1 MRSRSVLAVL
11 VALLFLTP
19 AMVGADRNKAG
30 PVGGVRAED
39 VLKELAKTTFTARRD
54 LPAEENIFIENGKV
68 MEELFLLSQREHP
81 VAVAAGKTAT
91 VSKVILMDTA
101 LQILFREK
109 CGFVILTGEQQD
121 LRNMTLPQ
129 VVDVAR
135 RGLGVVFQIN
145 SADQKP
151 KLPT

>member
-101 LQILFREK
+101 LQVMFREK
-109 CGFVILTGEQQD
+109 CGFVILTGEQD
-121 LRNMTLPQ
+121 LRNMTLQQ

>member
-1 MRSRSVLAVL
+1 MRAGSMWVVL
-11 VALLFLTP
+11 VSILFLSP
-19 AMVGADRNKAG
+19 AMVGKDRTKAG

-39 VLKELAKTTFTARRD
+39 VLKELAKSTFTARRD

-101 LQILFREK
+101 LQVIFHEK
-109 CGFVILTGEQQD
+109 CGFVILTGEQD
-121 LRNMTLPQ
+121 LKNMTLPQ
-129 VVDVAR
+129 VLDVAR
-135 RGLGVVFQIN
+135 RGLGVMFETS

>member
-1 MRSRSVLAVL
+1 VLAVL

-19 AMVGADRNKAG
+19 TMVGVDRNKAG

-39 VLKELAKTTFTARRD
+39 VLKELAKTSYTARRD
-54 LPAEENIFIENGKV
+54 LPAEENIFIEDGRV
-68 MEELFLLSQREHP
+68 MEELFLLSMREHP
-81 VAVAAGKTAT
+81 LAVAAGKTAT

-101 LQILFREK
+101 LQVLFREK
-109 CGFVILTGEQQD
+109 CGFVILIGGGQD
-121 LRNMTLPQ
+121 IRNMTLPQ
-129 VVDVAR
+129 VIDVAR
-135 RGLGVVFQIN
+135 RGLGVMFQTN